1 MLFINIVFNIFI
13 IIIVTSKLYLNAQNE
28 ASFLAQV
35 QVNFNVYQD
44 ENNELQKLSNNV
56 HIVIN
61 ELNNYKISLNELA
74 KNEKED
80 IINIISQSINENY
93 KYCRDSVVDCNTN
106 GKIGL
111 KQFKQG
117 KICTSYDY
125 LYILYCLIFD

>member
-1 MLFINIVFNIFI
+1 M
-13 IIIVTSKLYLNAQNE
+13 YLNAQNE
-28 ASFLAQV
+28 ASYLAQV

-56 HIVIN
+56 HIVID

-74 KNEKED
+74 KNEKDD

-106 GKIGL
+106 GKTGL

-117 KICTSYDY
+117 KMSSLMIIYFV
-125 LYILYCLIFD
+125 LFII